1 MSLIGTIDGGYY
13 NFSPLSTS
21 IFKANECASF
31 VLRTSDAV
39 SNAILTSHTWKNIN
53 LRTLMGNDMYD
64 KYDLFMLKPILAAT
78 AANPP
83 QFWGITVDDRI
94 TVLNISGLPFVNNTY
109 NASTLTS
116 SSSAIFGTLLTRLA
130 GIATTTNGGSILTFG
145 KYQELVDLT
154 IFYSRFVKNPAGNYQ
169 TQGTVGSPFPHFVFS
184 FEIYGIPKEDVEK
197 K

>member
-1 MSLIGTIDGGYY
+1 MSLIGTVNEGYY
-13 NFSPLSTS
+13 NISPFATST
-21 IFKANECASF
+21 FKANECASF

-39 SNAILTSHTWKNIN
+39 SNTGLTSHTWNNIN

-83 QFWGITVDDRI
+83 IFWGIDVNDRI
-94 TVLNISGLPFVNNTY
+94 TVLNIQGLPFINNTY
-109 NASTLTS
+109 NVSTLTTT
-116 SSSAIFGTLLTRLA
+116 SSAIFGTLLTRLA

-154 IFYSRFVKNPAGNYQ
+154 IFYSRFIKNTAGNYQ
-169 TQGTVGSPFPHFVFS
+169 TQTTNPFPHFVFS
-184 FEIYGIPKEDVEK
+184 FEIYGILKEDVDK
-197 K
+197 

>member
-64 KYDLFMLKPILAAT
+64 KYDLFMLKPNQQAT
-78 AANPP
+78 AANQPSA
-83 QFWGITVDDRI
+83 WGTTLDDRL
-94 TVLNISGLPFVNNTY
+94 TVLNIQGLPFKNYFNS
-109 NASTLTS
+109 STLTTTS
-116 SSSAIFGTLLTRLA
+116 SVIFNTLLTRL
-130 GIATTTNGGSILTFG
+130 GGVATTGNSGSILTFG